1 MGKLSVPVTVQQP
14 GGPRTSPLTTMIYDL
29 AYLPH
34 PTISV
39 DLRGLP
45 F

>member
-1 MGKLSVPVTVQQP
+1 MPVTFRQP
-14 GGPRTSPLTTMIYDL
+14 DGARTSPLATMIYDL
-29 AYLPH
+29 AGLPR
-34 PTISV
+34 PTAGV

>member
-1 MGKLSVPVTVQQP
+1 MPVTVRQP
-14 GGPRTSPLTTMIYDL
+14 DGERTSPLTTMIYDL
-29 AYLPH
+29 AGLPH